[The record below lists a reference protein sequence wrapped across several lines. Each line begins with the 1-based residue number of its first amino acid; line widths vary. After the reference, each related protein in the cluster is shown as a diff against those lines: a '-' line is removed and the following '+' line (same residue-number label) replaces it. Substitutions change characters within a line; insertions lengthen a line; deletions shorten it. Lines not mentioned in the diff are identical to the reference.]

1 MAPPPTALLA
11 TRLIASPVLH
21 RAAHNPRT
29 TSTDDD
35 VAQSDVAAA
44 DGAVPSRLK
53 TAARRGSC
61 AAFDFAHLASLNKGR
76 SIGRVSKSWAVPTG
90 RRVRRRG
97 RKGMGGSLRRD
108 PDMHQL
114 GEGHVL
120 RWRCR
125 RPSLTVGDLHERN
138 RRKKTPSLLRI
149 HDLPPVHACTTSTHP
164 THSPVLSTLLLHA
177 ASPRA
182 LFGSLPVWSG
192 EFVSQQTPTLARHP
206 CRRRLHSCM

>member
-1 MAPPPTALLA
+1 MIQLTAPPPTALTDHA
-11 TRLIASPVLH
+11 IDCFSCPAQS
-21 RAAHNPRT
+21 RAHT
-29 TSTDDD
+29 WKTSTDDN

-44 DGAVPSRLK
+44 GGAVPSRLK
-53 TAARRGSC
+53 AAARRGSC

-76 SIGRVSKSWAVPTG
+76 RIGRVSKSWAFPTG
-90 RRVRRRG
+90 GLVQRRG

-149 HDLPPVHACTTSTHP
+149 YDLPPVDAWTTSADSP
-164 THSPVLSTLLLHA
+164 THSLTLSTLLLHA
-177 ASPRA
+177 AS
-182 LFGSLPVWSG
+182 
-192 EFVSQQTPTLARHP
+192 
-206 CRRRLHSCM
+206 

>member
-1 MAPPPTALLA
+1 
-11 TRLIASPVLH
+11 LIASPVLH

-120 RWRCR
+120 RWPSVTCMRETEEKR
-125 RPSLTVGDLHERN
+125 RHLCSAYMISLRY
-138 RRKKTPSLLRI
+138 
-149 HDLPPVHACTTSTHP
+149 
-164 THSPVLSTLLLHA
+164 
-177 ASPRA
+177 
-182 LFGSLPVWSG
+182 
-192 EFVSQQTPTLARHP
+192 TLARHP
-206 CRRRLHSCM
+206 PTQPTRLFYPPFCCMQPVRGLFLAPFRCGQANSSRNKHQP